1 MSFTKNQI
9 GKVLT
14 SLFILAFVAMATN
27 AQQFD
32 MQMPQEQAS
41 FSEDQIDQFVNAVVK
56 VIPIQEA
63 AEEKMIDKIEEEGMD
78 LDTFNAI
85 ATQLQTT
92 GDVQGVDEAEITKFQ
107 TISQSLQQIQMEIQ
121 GDVMEA
127 IQEEGMDLDLY
138 QGIMAAYQSNPAVR
152 QQIDERLGQ
161 MQ

>member
-1 MSFTKNQI
+1 MSFTRNQI
-9 GKVLT
+9 QKVLA
-14 SLFILAFVAMATN
+14 SAFMFAFVAMTTN

-41 FSEDQIDQFVNAVVK
+41 FSEDQIDQFVNTVVK

-78 LDTFNAI
+78 LETFNAI

-121 GDVMEA
+121 SDVMEA

-138 QGIMAAYQSNPAVR
+138 QGIMAAYQSDPVVR